1 MMRRTATL
9 LVGLLVLAGVAACAP
24 SGQAPQGAPGA
35 SAVSGA
41 AVAGARLAFKERQHD
56 FGKVSASRKQ
66 EHRFAFTNTGKET
79 LRIGEIRLKP
89 AAPGG

>member
-1 MMRRTATL
+1 MMTRAVTL
-9 LVGLLVLAGVAACAP
+9 LIALVVVAGVAACAP
-24 SGQAPQGAPGA
+24 GGQGPQGAPGA
-35 SAVSGA
+35 SSAPA
-41 AVAGARLAFKERQHD
+41 AAARLAFKERQHD

-79 LRIGEIRLKP
+79 LRIGEIRLEP